1 MKRYFTF
8 FLALIFMTSFHGLQ
22 AQELQA
28 TITINTPLLQT
39 TDPQIFK
46 QLEVAMTEFL
56 NTQQWTDVQYEP
68 EERIQVNISLNIT
81 DELSANEFK
90 GDLIIQSSRPVYGGD
105 YQSVVVS
112 NVDKGVQ
119 FTYEPFQPVQFSEN
133 LFIDNL
139 SSVLSF
145 YAYVIIG
152 MDFDTFSPFGG
163 DDYFQAA
170 NDIVN
175 IVPNNLTSK
184 YRGWRSLDGNQNRY
198 WVIENLLNPRM
209 RPIRQS
215 LYDYHRLGL
224 DTMHED
230 VETGKNV
237 MLKAIEAV
245 GKVNKAQ
252 ANSMLV
258 TMFADAK
265 SSEIIEVFKEG
276 TSQQKAL
283 VQKVMG
289 RMDPANSNKYRT
301 IGR

>member
-1 MKRYFTF
+1 MKKHFIL
-8 FLALIFMTSFHGLQ
+8 FLALIFMTSFQALQ

-28 TITINTPLLQT
+28 TVTINTPLLQK
-39 TDPQIFK
+39 TDPKVFQE
-46 QLEVAMTEFL
+46 LEVAMTEFL
-56 NTQQWTDVQYEP
+56 NTQQWTDQELEQ

-81 DELSANEFK
+81 DELSASEFK
-90 GDLIIQSSRPVYGGD
+90 GDLIIQSSRPVYGGN

-119 FTYEPFQPVQFSEN
+119 FTYEQFQPIQFSEN

-145 YAYVIIG
+145 YAYIIIG
-152 MDFDTFSPFGG
+152 MDYDTFSPFGG
-163 DDYFQAA
+163 DEYFQTA

-175 IVPNNLTSK
+175 IIPNNLTSK

-215 LYDYHRLGL
+215 IYDYHRLGL
-224 DTMHED
+224 DTMHKD
-230 VETGKNV
+230 VEAGKSV

-265 SSEIIEVFKEG
+265 SSEIIEVFKEA
-276 TSQQKAL
+276 TSQQKVQ
-283 VQKVMG
+283 VQKIMG
-289 RMDPANSNKYRT
+289 KMDPANSNKYRT

>member
-8 FLALIFMTSFHGLQ
+8 FLALSLMAFASFVQ

-28 TITINTPLLQT
+28 TVSINTPLLQK
-39 TDPQIFK
+39 TDPQVFK
-46 QLEVAMTEFL
+46 QLEIAMTEFL
-56 NTQQWTDVQYEP
+56 NSQRWTDEDYEQ
-68 EERIQVNISLNIT
+68 EERILVNISLNIT
-81 DELSANEFK
+81 DELTANEFK

-105 YQSVVVS
+105 YQSVMVS
-112 NVDKGVQ
+112 NVDKGIQ
-119 FTYEPFQPVQFSEN
+119 FTYEQFQPLQFSEN

-139 SSVLSF
+139 SSILSF
-145 YAYVIIG
+145 YAYIIIG
-152 MDFDTFSPFGG
+152 MDYDSFSPFGG

-184 YRGWRSLDGNQNRY
+184 YKGWRSLDGNQNRY
-198 WVIENLLNPRM
+198 WAIENLLNPRM

-215 LYDYHRLGL
+215 NYDYHRLGL
-224 DTMHED
+224 DMMHKD
-230 VETGKNV
+230 VEAGKSV

-245 GKVNKAQ
+245 GVVNKAQ
-252 ANSMLV
+252 VNSMLV

-265 SSEIIEVFKEG
+265 GPEIIEVFKEG
-276 TSQQKAL
+276 TTQQKSQ
-283 VQKVMG
+283 VKKVMSK
-289 RMDPANSNKYRT
+289 MDPANSSKYNT

>member
-1 MKRYFTF
+1 
-8 FLALIFMTSFHGLQ
+8 MTSFHGLQ